1 MSVARALV
9 AGRWVAVWRR
19 NYLVWRKLAAVSIAG
34 NIIDPLFYLLGFG
47 LGFATM
53 IPEVEGVKYIA
64 FLAGG
69 TICYTTMLAASFEA
83 LYSGFARM
91 HVQRTWEGILA
102 APVGLED
109 VVLAEWIWAA
119 SKSLLSGTAI
129 LLVAIALG
137 LSQSWTMAF
146 IVPLA
151 LLIGLAFAGMGLVM
165 TALAK
170 SYDFFTYWFTLVLT
184 PQMLLCGVFFP
195 TSVLPGGCRRWLPRC
210 RSRTPSRSA
219 GRSSWATGPRGPC
232 CTRECSR
239 PTVSPA
245 SRSPSRSSAG
255 ACSPDPPLRRGRP
268 CGREARRRGPCP
280 APCGSS
286 PRPRGCSGAGRRRR
300 RRRRRTGRT

>member
-1 MSVARALV
+1 MIEALL
-9 AGRWVAVWRR
+9 AGRWIAVWRR
-19 NYLVWRKLAAVSIAG
+19 NYLVWRKLAAASIAG

-47 LGFATM
+47 LGFSTM
-53 IPEVEGVKYIA
+53 IPEVEGVRYIA

-137 LSQSWTMAF
+137 LSQSWTMVF

-165 TALAK
+165 TAFAK

-195 TSVLPGGCRRWLPRC
+195 ISGLPGWVQAVASALPL
-210 RSRTPSRSA
+210 THA
-219 GRSSWATGPRGPC
+219 IA
-232 CTRECSR
+232 
-239 PTVSPA
+239 
-245 SRSPSRSSAG
+245 
-255 ACSPDPPLRRGRP
+255 LGRP
-268 CGREARRRGPCP
+268 LFLGQWPESALLHAGVLAAYGLGGFAIALTLFRRRLL
-280 APCGSS
+280 A
-286 PRPRGCSGAGRRRR
+286 
-300 RRRRRTGRT
+300 